1 MNSLL
6 NIIATA
12 IRMSIPLGYAAIG
25 GSISEF
31 SGVVALGLEGFMTIG
46 AFTAVVGAYY
56 LGSAWLGVLA
66 AMIAGTL
73 FALVFGLFCIKYKS
87 NQIVAGVGMNIIA
100 EGLVSVLM
108 ISIFGSKGK
117 SAVVDALP
125 AVNIPVIKDIPILNT
140 LFSGYTGLAY
150 LLFAVMV
157 IAWIVIYKM
166 PAGIRL
172 RATGINDTVVDSL
185 GLRSGMI
192 KYVAVGVCG
201 ALSALGGAFLSLSQ
215 LNFYSKDGMGE
226 GSDVAKFLSL
236 TTMELIEVILSK
248 ENLNRAYKKVV
259 ANKGAGGV
267 DGVAVEELGNYIRE
281 NREKIITSLRN
292 RTYIPKP
299 VRRVYIPKDNG
310 KKRPLGIPTAL
321 DRTIQQAISQPISDI
336 YEEIFSDY
344 SYGFRP
350 GRSCHDAIRQALE
363 YLNDGYEWVVDIDI
377 EQFFDKVNHDKLIQI
392 LREQVNDSTTLNL
405 IRKYLKAGVME
416 NGLEKATITGVPQG
430 GPLSVVCSN
439 VYLDKLDKELEHR
452 GLRFTRYADDV
463 LIITKSEMAANRVL
477 KSISEWLERKLFLK
491 VNATKTKVVRP
502 TRSKYLGFT
511 FLKNGR
517 EWKVKPTTEK
527 KKKLK
532 KKLSEYLKRGK
543 AIARPLAVTVKRVN
557 EMVRGWINYF
567 RIGMMKEYMEKFGE
581 WLRHKIRVIVMKQWK
596 KPKTIYRNL
605 SYLNWK
611 NRNGFSHEEIYKVA
625 NSRLGWYK
633 RSGMNVV
640 NFIISK
646 DLLENRI
653 KDGAGLLNPLSY
665 YLAKVGI

>member
-1 MNSLL
+1 
-6 NIIATA
+6 
-12 IRMSIPLGYAAIG
+12 
-25 GSISEF
+25 
-31 SGVVALGLEGFMTIG
+31 
-46 AFTAVVGAYY
+46 
-56 LGSAWLGVLA
+56 
-66 AMIAGTL
+66 
-73 FALVFGLFCIKYKS
+73 
-87 NQIVAGVGMNIIA
+87 
-100 EGLVSVLM
+100 
-108 ISIFGSKGK
+108 
-117 SAVVDALP
+117 
-125 AVNIPVIKDIPILNT
+125 
-140 LFSGYTGLAY
+140 
-150 LLFAVMV
+150 
-157 IAWIVIYKM
+157 
-166 PAGIRL
+166 
-172 RATGINDTVVDSL
+172 
-185 GLRSGMI
+185 
-192 KYVAVGVCG
+192 
-201 ALSALGGAFLSLSQ
+201 
-215 LNFYSKDGMGE
+215 
-226 GSDVAKFLSL
+226 
-236 TTMELIEVILSK
+236 MELIEVILSK

-259 ANKGAGGV
+259 ANKGASGV
-267 DGVAVEELGNYIRE
+267 DGVTVEELGDYIRK
-281 NREKIITSLRN
+281 NREKIVTSLRN

-321 DRTIQQAISQPISDI
+321 DRTIQQAIAQPMSDM

-439 VYLDKLDKELEHR
+439 IYLDKL
-452 GLRFTRYADDV
+452 
-463 LIITKSEMAANRVL
+463 
-477 KSISEWLERKLFLK
+477 
-491 VNATKTKVVRP
+491 
-502 TRSKYLGFT
+502 
-511 FLKNGR
+511 
-517 EWKVKPTTEK
+517 
-527 KKKLK
+527 
-532 KKLSEYLKRGK
+532 
-543 AIARPLAVTVKRVN
+543 VKRVN
-557 EMVRGWINYF
+557 EIVRGWINYF
-567 RIGMMKEYMEKFGE
+567 RIGMMKQFMEEFGQ
-581 WLRHKIRVIVMKQWK
+581 WPRHKIRVIVMKQWK

-611 NRNGFSHEEIYKVA
+611 NRNGFSQEDIYKVA
-625 NSRLGWYK
+625 NSRLGWYR